1 MIYKEPEQ
9 KGGKHSAATAETL
22 INYIAGDEERV
33 AKYLVQYAKGDTK
46 EAGAVTEFIC
56 ANNILNIPENAR
68 SAPGEDLNMSAAI
81 REMQSSIR
89 LNPNAKQQFKHM
101 VISLDT
107 NEHLTNSQ
115 WRKTARKLMS
125 HLGYDNCRYIAFK
138 HNDTDEEHI
147 HIITSTID
155 TVTRKRVR
163 DSYSK
168 VRAQEVMRELEKE
181 FGLRELVSSKDIGYD
196 VKAEINDSV
205 TFNKKAQIA
214 RLVKQGINKLS
225 KGSTLADFVVA
236 VESTHPEL
244 KVEIQRKGDTATG
257 LVFNLAGSRMS
268 ASQLGGNRKY
278 TIGKLIESGI
288 LHKACKDLSKHEEEL
303 ERAATHAQ
311 EQLADAHKA
320 SDDKR
325 DEDTKTML
333 VQLSVNVRY
342 RKEVENFID
351 DMKWYL
357 RARRAARIT
366 SDVAFVVEIKS
377 SLNQISGAVGGILEA
392 VMLDAIERF
401 LNNLEESKRNAYR
414 RALDNMQV
422 QEMIGSEF
430 NNFIN
435 NIYTERLD
443 EPVSTE
449 FDNAFRLLESTFKLT
464 HEF

>member
-9 KGGKHSAATAETL
+9 KSGKHSASTAETL
-22 INYIAGDEERV
+22 VNYIAGDEERV

-56 ANNILNIPENAR
+56 ANNILNVPENAR
-68 SAPGEDLNMSAAI
+68 SAPGEDLDMSAAI
-81 REMQSSIR
+81 REMQDSIK

-101 VISLDT
+101 IVSLDT
-107 NEHLTNSQ
+107 DEHLSKAQ

-125 HLGYDNCRYIAFK
+125 HLGYDNCRYVAFK

-155 TVTRKRVR
+155 TITRKRVR

-168 VRAQEVMRELEKE
+168 IRAQEVMRELEKE

-196 VKAEINDSV
+196 VNAEINDASI
-205 TFNKKAQIA
+205 FNKKAQIA
-214 RLVKQGINKLS
+214 RLVKQGINKLN
-225 KGSTLADFVVA
+225 KDSTLADFVVA

-244 KVEIQRKGDTATG
+244 KVEIQRKGETATG
-257 LVFNLAGSRMS
+257 LVFNLGGSRMS
-268 ASQLGGNRKY
+268 ASQLGSNRKY
-278 TIGKLIESGI
+278 TLGKLIESGI
-288 LHKACKDLSKHEEEL
+288 LHKACKDLSKHDEEL
-303 ERAATHAQ
+303 ERAATHAL

-325 DEDTKTML
+325 DEDTKTIL
-333 VQLSVNVRY
+333 VQISVNVRY

-357 RARRAARIT
+357 RARRAARIA

-377 SLNQISGAVGGILEA
+377 SLNQISDAVGGILEA

-401 LNNLEESKRNAYR
+401 LNNLEESKREAYR
-414 RALDNMQV
+414 KALDNMYSH
-422 QEMIGSEF
+422 EMVGSDF

-435 NIYTERLD
+435 NAYTERLD

-449 FDNAFRLLESTFKLT
+449 FDNVFRLQESTFKLT
-464 HEF
+464 DSI

>member
-9 KGGKHSAATAETL
+9 KGGKHSEATAEAL

-33 AKYLVQYAKGDTK
+33 ANYMNYIKGDTK
-46 EAGAVTEFIC
+46 EADAVTEFIC

-68 SAPGEDLNMSAAI
+68 SAPGEGLDMSAAI
-81 REMQSSIR
+81 REMQDSIK

-101 VISLDT
+101 VISIDT
-107 NEHLTNSQ
+107 DEHLTNSQ

-168 VRAQEVMRELEKE
+168 IRAQEVMRELEKE

-196 VKAEINDSV
+196 VKAEINDASI
-205 TFNKKAQIA
+205 FNKKAQIA

-225 KGSTLADFVVA
+225 KGSNLADFVVA
-236 VESTHPEL
+236 VELTHPEL
-244 KVEIQRKGDTATG
+244 MVEIQRKGDTATG

-288 LHKACKDLSKHEEEL
+288 LQKACKDLSKHDEEL

-311 EQLADAHKA
+311 EQLTDAHKA

-325 DEDTKTML
+325 DEDNKTIL
-333 VQLSVNVRY
+333 VQISVNVRY

-357 RARRAARIT
+357 RARRAARIA

-377 SLNQISGAVGGILEA
+377 SLNQVSGAVGGILEA

-414 RALDNMQV
+414 RALDSMHAK
-422 QEMIGSEF
+422 EMVGSDF

-435 NIYTERLD
+435 NAYTVRLD

-449 FDNAFRLLESTFKLT
+449 FDNAFRLLERTFKLT
-464 HEF
+464 HGI

>member
-46 EAGAVTEFIC
+46 EAGAVTEFIY

-68 SAPGEDLNMSAAI
+68 SASGEELDMSAAI
-81 REMQSSIR
+81 REMQDSIK
-89 LNPNAKQQFKHM
+89 LNPNVKQQFKHM
-101 VISLDT
+101 IVSLNTD
-107 NEHLTNSQ
+107 EHLSKAQ
-115 WRKTARKLMS
+115 WRKAARKLMS

-155 TVTRKRVR
+155 TITRKRVR

-168 VRAQEVMRELEKE
+168 IRAQEVMRELEKE

-196 VKAEINDSV
+196 VKAEINDASI
-205 TFNKKAQIA
+205 FNKKAQIA

-225 KGSTLADFVVA
+225 KGSNLADFVVA
-236 VESTHPEL
+236 VELTHPEL

-278 TIGKLIESGI
+278 TIGKLIESGN
-288 LHKACKDLSKHEEEL
+288 LHRECKDLSNYEEEL

-311 EQLADAHKA
+311 EQLADSLKTA
-320 SDDKR
+320 DGKR
-325 DEDTKTML
+325 DDETKLML
-333 VQLSVNVRY
+333 VKISVSVRY
-342 RKEVENFID
+342 QKEVENFIQ
-351 DMKWYL
+351 DMKWNL
-357 RARRAARIT
+357 RARRASRIA

-377 SLNQISGAVGGILEA
+377 ALNQLSSAVGGLLE
-392 VMLDAIERF
+392 VLILDAIERF
-401 LNNLEESKRNAYR
+401 LNNLEESKRGAYR
-414 RALDNMQV
+414 KALANMHAT
-422 QEMIGSEF
+422 EMVGCDF
-430 NNFIN
+430 NNFGN
-435 NIYTERLD
+435 QTYMEL
-443 EPVSTE
+443 
-449 FDNAFRLLESTFKLT
+449 A
-464 HEF
+464 

>member
-9 KGGKHSAATAETL
+9 KGGKHSAVTAEVL
-22 INYIAGDEERV
+22 IYYIAGDEERV
-33 AKYLVQYAKGDTK
+33 ANYMNYIKGDTK
-46 EAGAVTEFIC
+46 EANAVTEFIC

-68 SAPGEDLNMSAAI
+68 SAPGEELDMSAAI
-81 REMQSSIR
+81 REMQDSIK
-89 LNPNAKQQFKHM
+89 LNPNANQQFKHM
-101 VISLDT
+101 VISIDT
-107 NEHLTNSQ
+107 DEHLTNSQ

-168 VRAQEVMRELEKE
+168 IRAQEVMRELEKE

-196 VKAEINDSV
+196 AKAEINDAFI
-205 TFNKKAQIA
+205 FNKKAQIA

-225 KGSTLADFVVA
+225 KGSYLADFVVA
-236 VESTHPEL
+236 VESIHPEL

-268 ASQLGGNRKY
+268 ASQLGSNRKY
-278 TIGKLIESGI
+278 TLGKLIEIGI
-288 LHKACKDLSKHEEEL
+288 LHRECKDLSKYEEEL

-333 VQLSVNVRY
+333 VQISVNVRY

-357 RARRAARIT
+357 RARRAARIA

-377 SLNQISGAVGGILEA
+377 SLNQISGAIGGILEA

-401 LNNLEESKRNAYR
+401 LNNLEESKREAYR
-414 RALDNMQV
+414 KALDNMHSH
-422 QEMIGSEF
+422 EMMGSDF

-435 NIYTERLD
+435 AYTRRLD
-443 EPVSTE
+443 EPLVPSSTMH
-449 FDNAFRLLESTFKLT
+449 LGC
-464 HEF
+464 

>member
-9 KGGKHSAATAETL
+9 KGGKHSAATAEAL
-22 INYIAGDEERV
+22 INYIAGDEVRV
-33 AKYLVQYAKGDTK
+33 ANYMNYIKGDTK
-46 EAGAVTEFIC
+46 EADAVTEFIC
-56 ANNILNIPENAR
+56 ANNILNVPENAR
-68 SAPGEDLNMSAAI
+68 SAPGEDLDMSAAI
-81 REMQSSIR
+81 REMQDSIK

-101 VISLDT
+101 VVSLDT

-155 TVTRKRVR
+155 TITLKRVR

-168 VRAQEVMRELEKE
+168 IRAQEVMRELEKE

-196 VKAEINDSV
+196 VKAEINDASI
-205 TFNKKAQIA
+205 FNKKAQIA
-214 RLVKQGINKLS
+214 RLVKQGINNLNKDS
-225 KGSTLADFVVA
+225 SLADFVVA

-244 KVEIQRKGDTATG
+244 IVEIQRKGDTATG
-257 LVFNLAGSRMS
+257 LVFNLSGLRIS
-268 ASQLGGNRKY
+268 ASKLGGNRKY
-278 TIGKLIESGI
+278 TIGKLIDSGI
-288 LHKACKDLSKHEEEL
+288 LHEACKDLSKHEEEL
-303 ERAATHAQ
+303 ARAATHAQ

-333 VQLSVNVRY
+333 VQISVNVRY
-342 RKEVENFID
+342 HKEVENFID

-357 RARRAARIT
+357 RARRAARIA

-377 SLNQISGAVGGILEA
+377 SLNQVSGAVGGILEV

-401 LNNLEESKRNAYR
+401 LNNLEESKRNAYL
-414 RALDNMQV
+414 RALDSMHAK
-422 QEMIGSEF
+422 EMVGSDF

-435 NIYTERLD
+435 NVYTERLD

-449 FDNAFRLLESTFKLT
+449 FDNALRLLESTFKPT
-464 HEF
+464 HGI

>member
-9 KGGKHSAATAETL
+9 KSGKHSASTAETL
-22 INYIAGDEERV
+22 VNYIVGDEERV

-46 EAGAVTEFIC
+46 EASAVTEFIC
-56 ANNILNIPENAR
+56 ANNILNIPEDAR
-68 SAPGEDLNMSAAI
+68 SAPGEDLDMSAAI
-81 REMQSSIR
+81 REMQSSIK
-89 LNPNAKQQFKHM
+89 LNPAVERQFKHM
-101 VISLDT
+101 IISLDT
-107 NEHLTNSQ
+107 DEHLSNAQ

-155 TVTRKRVR
+155 TITRKRVS

-168 VRAQEVMRELEKE
+168 IRAQEVMRELEKE

-196 VKAEINDSV
+196 VKAEINDASI
-205 TFNKKAQIA
+205 FNKKAQLA
-214 RLVKQGINKLS
+214 RLVKQGINKLN
-225 KGSTLADFVVA
+225 KDSTLADFVVA
-236 VESTHPEL
+236 VESTHSEL
-244 KVEIQRKGDTATG
+244 KVEIQRKDDTATG
-257 LVFNLAGSRMS
+257 LVFNLGGSRMS
-268 ASQLGGNRKY
+268 ASQLGSNRKY
-278 TIGKLIESGI
+278 TLGKLIESGI
-288 LHKACKDLSKHEEEL
+288 LHRECKDLSKYEEEL

-311 EQLADAHKA
+311 EQLDAATKA

-333 VQLSVNVRY
+333 VQISANVRY
-342 RKEVENFID
+342 QKEVENFIE

-357 RARRAARIT
+357 RARRASKIA

-377 SLNQISGAVGGILEA
+377 SLNQLSSAVGGLLE
-392 VMLDAIERF
+392 VLLLDAIERF

-414 RALDNMQV
+414 KALDNMHTK
-422 QEMIGSEF
+422 EMTGSDF
-430 NNFIN
+430 NYFVN
-435 NIYTERLD
+435 NAYTERLD

-449 FDNAFRLLESTFKLT
+449 FDNAFRLLESTFNLT
-464 HEF
+464 HGI

>member
-1 MIYKEPEQ
+1 MIYEEPEQ
-9 KGGKHSAATAETL
+9 KGGRHSAVTAETL
-22 INYIAGDEERV
+22 VNYITGDEERV
-33 AKYLVQYAKGDTK
+33 AKYLIQYAKGDTK

-333 VQLSVNVRY
+333 VQISVNVRY

-357 RARRAARIT
+357 RARRTARIA

-377 SLNQISGAVGGILEA
+377 SLNQISDAVGGILEA

-401 LNNLEESKRNAYR
+401 FNNLEESKCNAYR
-414 RALDNMQV
+414 RALDNMHA
-422 QEMIGSEF
+422 QEMIGSDF

-435 NIYTERLD
+435 NVYTERLD

-449 FDNAFRLLESTFKLT
+449 FDNAFRLLKNTFKLT
-464 HEF
+464 HNA

>member
-1 MIYKEPEQ
+1 M
-9 KGGKHSAATAETL
+9 TTT
-22 INYIAGDEERV
+22 IAGDEERV

-46 EAGAVTEFIC
+46 ETGAVTEFIY

-68 SAPGEDLNMSAAI
+68 SAPGEDLDMSAAI

-89 LNPNAKQQFKHM
+89 LNPSVKQQFKHI
-101 VISLDT
+101 VVSLPPDE
-107 NEHLTNSQ
+107 NLTNTQ
-115 WRKTARKLMS
+115 WRKSTRNLMS
-125 HLGYDNCRYIAFK
+125 HLGYCNCRYIAFK
-138 HNDTDEEHI
+138 HNDTEKEHI

-155 TVTRKRVR
+155 TITRKRVS

-168 VRAQEVMRELEKE
+168 IRAQEVMRELERE

-196 VKAEINDSV
+196 VKAEINDASI
-205 TFNKKAQIA
+205 FNKKAQIA

-236 VESTHPEL
+236 VESIHPEL

-257 LVFNLAGSRMS
+257 LVFNLGGSRMS

-278 TIGKLIESGI
+278 TLGKLIESGI
-288 LHKACKDLSKHEEEL
+288 LHKACKDLSKHDEEL

-311 EQLADAHKA
+311 EQLDAATKA

-333 VQLSVNVRY
+333 VQISANVRY
-342 RKEVENFID
+342 QKEVENFIE
-351 DMKWYL
+351 DMKWSL
-357 RARRAARIT
+357 RARRAARIA

-377 SLNQISGAVGGILEA
+377 SLNQLSSAVGGLLE
-392 VMLDAIERF
+392 VLLLDAIERF
-401 LNNLEESKRNAYR
+401 LNNLEESKCNAYR
-414 RALDNMQV
+414 RALDNMHV
-422 QEMIGSEF
+422 QEMVGNDF

-435 NIYTERLD
+435 NVYTEQLD

-449 FDNAFRLLESTFKLT
+449 FDNAFSLLESTFKLT
-464 HEF
+464 HGI

>member
-9 KGGKHSAATAETL
+9 KGGKHSAVTAETL
-22 INYIAGDEERV
+22 VNYISGDEERV

-46 EAGAVTEFIC
+46 EADAVTEFIY
-56 ANNILNIPENAR
+56 ANNILNIPESAR
-68 SAPGEDLNMSAAI
+68 SAPGEDLDMSAAI
-81 REMQSSIR
+81 REMQDSIK
-89 LNPNAKQQFKHM
+89 LNPNAKQQFKHI
-101 VISLDT
+101 VVSLDT

-115 WRKTARKLMS
+115 WRKTARKLMN

-155 TVTRKRVR
+155 TVTHKRVR

-168 VRAQEVMRELEKE
+168 VRAQEVMRDLEKE

-196 VKAEINDSV
+196 VKAEINDSA

-225 KGSTLADFVVA
+225 KGSRLADFVVA

-244 KVEIQRKGDTATG
+244 KVEVQRQGDTATG

-288 LHKACKDLSKHEEEL
+288 LHRECNDLSKYEEEL

-325 DEDTKTML
+325 DEETKTIL

-357 RARRAARIT
+357 RARRAARIA
-366 SDVAFVVEIKS
+366 SDVALVVEIKS
-377 SLNQISGAVGGILEA
+377 SLNQISGAVGCILEA

-401 LNNLEESKRNAYR
+401 LNNLEESKCNVYR
-414 RALDNMQV
+414 QALDNMHA
-422 QEMIGSEF
+422 QEMVGSDF

-435 NIYTERLD
+435 NVYTERLD

-449 FDNAFRLLESTFKLT
+449 FDNVFGVLESTFKLT
-464 HEF
+464 HNV

>member
-68 SAPGEDLNMSAAI
+68 SASGEDLNMSAAI

-236 VESTHPEL
+236 VESTHLEL

>member
-68 SAPGEDLNMSAAI
+68 SAPGEDLDMSAAI
-81 REMQSSIR
+81 REMQSSIK
-89 LNPNAKQQFKHM
+89 LNPSAKQQFKHM

-115 WRKTARKLMS
+115 WRRTARMLMS

-138 HNDTDEEHI
+138 HNDTDEEHV

-196 VKAEINDSV
+196 VKAEINDASI
-205 TFNKKAQIA
+205 FNKKAQIA

-225 KGSTLADFVVA
+225 KGSNLADFVVA
-236 VESTHPEL
+236 VELTHPEL
-244 KVEIQRKGDTATG
+244 KVEIQRKGDTVTG

-288 LHKACKDLSKHEEEL
+288 LHRECKDLSKYEEEL

-311 EQLADAHKA
+311 EQLTDAHKA

-333 VQLSVNVRY
+333 VKISVSVRY
-342 RKEVENFID
+342 QKELENFIE
-351 DMKWYL
+351 DMKWHL
-357 RARRAARIT
+357 RARRATRIA

-401 LNNLEESKRNAYR
+401 LNNLEESKCNAYR

-435 NIYTERLD
+435 NIYTERLN

-449 FDNAFRLLESTFKLT
+449 FDKAYGLLESTFKLT
-464 HEF
+464 HNG